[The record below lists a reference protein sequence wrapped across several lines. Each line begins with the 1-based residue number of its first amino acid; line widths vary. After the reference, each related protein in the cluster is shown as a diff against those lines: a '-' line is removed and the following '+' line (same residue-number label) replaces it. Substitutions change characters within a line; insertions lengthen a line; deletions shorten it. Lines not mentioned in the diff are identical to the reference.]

1 MDRPFDLGWAEAL
14 PGCAVDDELAV
25 LLLVVTLPLLEEEL
39 REPYPEEPNER
50 CEEARERPYPL

>member
-14 PGCAVDDELAV
+14 PACAEDDELAV